1 MTIFSFSFYV
11 TEDIYKWSFLWQDQ
25 DQGFLRVDTDVLS
38 AVGIRSTTQILITRL
53 WHGMA
58 YLISPG
64 LLDRFLVSSG
74 IPSSP
79 LLVASSITAAWCAI
93 FSFPL
98 EAGSSVLATFL
109 SGFLHSPT
117 AAESSGLIFFFLVD
131 FACSS
136 ASDWK
141 KYEGEKHY
149 ETQPQA

>member
-1 MTIFSFSFYV
+1 MSQKIFINEVFYG
-11 TEDIYKWSFLWQDQ
+11 TKQQDQ

-117 AAESSGLIFFFLVD
+117 AAESSGLIFFFLAD
-131 FACSS
+131 FACTS
-136 ASDWK
+136 ASD
-141 KYEGEKHY
+141 
-149 ETQPQA
+149 